1 MTLMRILL
9 AVLAGVF
16 SAISI
21 DQLHKRETAFP
32 QTLPGYRE
40 GKDLR
45 REPFYKNGWMWAAVL
60 MSGVLLLASKTRA
73 YYARL
78 LWVVLSEYL
87 LVLSAYCILLL
98 VLTPLLRRTISAR
111 VCGRFW
117 ELPAVVVS
125 CIFYFEIMQ
134 NTAFVRLPKLILYVP
149 QTVLTVLTAVWLI
162 GFTATLIW
170 NISSHFR
177 FKKQVICNEREADVE
192 TQNLW
197 RSVIH
202 AVGLNWN
209 IPLYVAPDIHTPLVL
224 GIRKR
229 TMKAFLPDKYYTRDE
244 LRMIFHHE
252 LRHVFRRD
260 GEIKL
265 AWIIIRSLLWFNPF
279 AWLAEQRA
287 AEDLELSCDA
297 FVLEGADE
305 SIRRHYAELLLDT
318 AGDSRGFST
327 CLSSSARTLRYRLK
341 CVVKPGKRLKG
352 ALALGL
358 AAFVLMMS
366 VGTVSFAHQRG
377 KLSGFYDFS
386 RYTEITD
393 SFSHPI
399 TGTALGFAGISNESY
414 FGKRD
419 DRDVIDY
426 LSNLEVLALTK
437 PIKSVSFSPGEG
449 GPFGDG
455 QWAGFQL
462 YDPQAEVVL
471 WIHLW
476 EDWLVV
482 QTYSPYNTQYYKV
495 PGGIDWEWLNT
506 MLGPAEG

>member
-1 MTLMRILL
+1 MTLIRILL

-45 REPFYKNGWMWAAVL
+45 REPFYKNGWMWAAVI

-98 VLTPLLRRTISAR
+98 VLTPLLRRAISAR

-177 FKKQVICNEREADVE
+177 FKKQVICNAREADVE
-192 TQNLW
+192 IQNLW
-197 RSVIH
+197 RAVIH

-229 TMKAFLPDKYYTRDE
+229 TMKAFLPDKHYTRDE
-244 LRMIFHHE
+244 LLMIFHHE

-297 FVLEGADE
+297 FVLEDADE
-305 SIRRHYAELLLDT
+305 SIRRRYAELLLDT

-358 AAFVLMMS
+358 AAFILMMS

-377 KLSGFYDFS
+377 KLSDFYDFS

-419 DRDVIDY
+419 DREVIDY
-426 LSNLEVLALTK
+426 LSNLEVLTLTK

-476 EDWLVV
+476 KDWLVV